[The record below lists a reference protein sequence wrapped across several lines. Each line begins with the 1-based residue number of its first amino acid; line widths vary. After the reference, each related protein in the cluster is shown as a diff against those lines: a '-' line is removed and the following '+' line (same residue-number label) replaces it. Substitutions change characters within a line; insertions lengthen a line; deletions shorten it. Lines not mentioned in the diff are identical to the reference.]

1 MLLSDKTERSGSPT
15 SYLYLTLIFPPYST
29 SRKKCY
35 RNDQFTAYSNIKT
48 HISQLPL
55 SDSWMK
61 IREREKNCSPCATKH
76 MNGQQNEQVGRKQRQ
91 QHQQKLE
98 EKKNVT

>member
-35 RNDQFTAYSNIKT
+35 RNDQFTAYSNKKT

-55 SDSWMK
+55 SDSWMEMRKKFTLRYKAHEWLTKRTSRAKATTTTK
-61 IREREKNCSPCATKH
+61 IR
-76 MNGQQNEQVGRKQRQ
+76 
-91 QHQQKLE
+91 
-98 EKKNVT
+98 KK